1 MQTVVTT
8 AELFFLHH
16 VRTSAASAVGKHHT
30 CAGQGCCIYLDGATY
45 IGMVLQST
53 LALLEQFVRALITP
67 LVMVLEST
75 LALAEEVARAWIT
88 PLELAACLVAPLT

>member
-1 MQTVVTT
+1 
-8 AELFFLHH
+8 
-16 VRTSAASAVGKHHT
+16 
-30 CAGQGCCIYLDGATY
+30 
-45 IGMVLQST
+45 MVLQST

>member
-1 MQTVVTT
+1 MI
-8 AELFFLHH
+8 LIW
-16 VRTSAASAVGKHHT
+16 TSPYKNIYAFTGRKHWPGKHHT

-53 LALLEQFVRALITP
+53 LALLEQLARALITP